1 MFIYRVIIIALFTPI
16 INIQNVF
23 STLSHH
29 NTANCSACCGDYN
42 YYLDRS
48 NVQTE
53 YQSNLIFVT
62 ILMCLRTIQCRKKDF
77 TYVIKKK
84 IPVHHI
90 IIKSNQELFIHTYR
104 TSSWCISEQSVKKY
118 LQTTIVDIMHSIYT

>member
-1 MFIYRVIIIALFTPI
+1 MSTLSDIIMHIYSYNRLVTENDYKLHLLLFLFIYRVIIIALFTPI

-29 NTANCSACCGDYN
+29 NTANCSACYGDYN

-53 YQSNLIFVT
+53 YQSNLFFVT
-62 ILMCLRTIQCRKKDF
+62 ILLCLGTIQCRKYF
-77 TYVIKKK
+77 F
-84 IPVHHI
+84 HLCH
-90 IIKSNQELFIHTYR
+90 
-104 TSSWCISEQSVKKY
+104 
-118 LQTTIVDIMHSIYT
+118 